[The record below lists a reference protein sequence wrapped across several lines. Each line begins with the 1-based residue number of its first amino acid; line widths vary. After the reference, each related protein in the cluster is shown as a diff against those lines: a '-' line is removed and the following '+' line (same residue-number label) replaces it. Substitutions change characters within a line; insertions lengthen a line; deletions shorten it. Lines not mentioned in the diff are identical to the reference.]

1 MLRVMLLNIVE
12 NALKYSPR
20 DSEVRLEI
28 ETGTHAAAA
37 GVFIRVV
44 DRGPGIG
51 PGQEERIFQ
60 KYYRSPDVAGQ
71 PGLGIGLFLARFIS
85 RRHGGSLRVVPRP
98 GEIGA
103 CLEAWLPL
111 EKGAG
116 A

>member
-20 DSEVRLEI
+20 DSQVYMKVEAGEQAG
-28 ETGTHAAAA
+28 EA
-37 GVFIRVV
+37 GVFIRVI
-44 DRGPGIG
+44 DHGPGIP

-71 PGLGIGLFLARFIS
+71 PGLGIGLFLARFIC
-85 RRHGGSLRVVPRP
+85 RRHGGILHVVVRPR
-98 GEIGA
+98 ETGA

-111 EKGAG
+111 EKRGVS
-116 A
+116 